1 MNKFNLI
8 KTIQLV
14 VFILMT
20 IAILLVV
27 FLNQDVYSMIS
38 SDPGVRALA
47 IFLWVI
53 LGLSFVFLY
62 YDFYSFTGIRRENA
76 ELDNAI
82 YSDALTGIAN
92 RYSVDLYLGQF
103 QNQPLPDDIGCV
115 TIEMSNLVSIN
126 KEHGHEAGDG
136 AIQDFSE
143 IMRRASSGT
152 CFIGRNGGNKF
163 LAIFRDCTE
172 EKIGQYIQ
180 KIRELVEEH
189 NKNSEVTLEYVLGS
203 AFQEG
208 EQVRTLTELVALS
221 DRRAAKK
228 DTSAGAGA

>member
-1 MNKFNLI
+1 MNKFNLV

-14 VFILMT
+14 VFILIT

-27 FLNQDVYSMIS
+27 FLDQDVYSMIS
-38 SDPGVRALA
+38 SDPGVRAIA

-103 QNQPLPDDIGCV
+103 QNQPLPEDIGCV
-115 TIEMSNLVSIN
+115 TIEMSNLVNIN

-163 LAIFRDCTE
+163 LAIFRDCSE
-172 EKIGQYIQ
+172 EKLGQYIQ

-228 DTSAGAGA
+228 ETSAGAGA

>member
-163 LAIFRDCTE
+163 LAIFRDCSE
-172 EKIGQYIQ
+172 EKLGQYIQ

>member
-27 FLNQDVYSMIS
+27 FLDQDVYSMIS
-38 SDPGVRALA
+38 SDPGVRAIA

-163 LAIFRDCTE
+163 LAIFRDCSE
-172 EKIGQYIQ
+172 EKLGQYIQ

>member
-172 EKIGQYIQ
+172 EKLGQYIQ

-189 NKNSEVTLEYVLGS
+189 NQKSEVSLEYVLGS
-203 AFQEG
+203 AFREG